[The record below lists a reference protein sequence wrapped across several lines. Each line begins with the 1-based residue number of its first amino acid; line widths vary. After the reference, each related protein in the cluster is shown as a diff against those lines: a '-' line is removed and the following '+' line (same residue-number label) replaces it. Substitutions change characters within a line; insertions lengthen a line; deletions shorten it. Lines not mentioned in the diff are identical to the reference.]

1 MSPDEA
7 VVSITEAFISNMT
20 IEERDPW
27 DFFDHTVGTWG
38 YQQTS
43 ALQTRLRE
51 VLVAE
56 SPPPMQI
63 EHAVRVTRAIFA
75 TTGVPFNETAKGLG
89 EAAAE
94 VFRSALRL
102 VA

>member
-7 VVSITEAFISNMT
+7 VVSITEAFIASMT
-20 IEERDPW
+20 IEDRDPW
-27 DFFDHTVGTWG
+27 EFFDHTVGSWG
-38 YQQTS
+38 YRQTI
-43 ALQTRLRE
+43 ALQNRLRE
-51 VLVAE
+51 ILAAE
-56 SPPPMQI
+56 SPPAMQI
-63 EHAVRVTRAIFA
+63 EHAVRVTRTIFA